1 MTNETFGQRLARLR
15 KEKELTQAD
24 LATRLNVTAQA
35 VSKWEND
42 QATPDIDIL
51 IQLSEIFEISLDEL
65 LGRDKPKVSY
75 QEKPSKKDIDKM
87 FFRIRI
93 IDGQDGDTVNVNL
106 PLALVKVFIDKETGK
121 IKILDGKNKGLD
133 EVDFRKLIQL
143 AEEGA
148 LGELVCIEDAD
159 GDKISIV
166 VE

>member
-65 LGRDKPKVSY
+65 LGRSKPKVSY